1 MFDVTAD
8 GGDTINVGARVFEG
22 DFPLDPWAWMDDSQT
37 DIQDGYIEDN
47 DMLFRIL
54 DKSERNRVFC
64 FCGVPT
70 GDGDGLYTQISN
82 IQTISAVMLTFSNET
97 SLALDF
103 KEGGVANRTLSVKQV
118 EIITE
123 EFPDVPEFE
132 KVVFY
137 YDIELDVEDFQVDL
151 TFSYTDDMITG
162 LGLNEDSLAVN
173 YYDTTEVRWQIVVGT
188 INKSNNTITV
198 NTDHFS
204 L

>member
-1 MFDVTAD
+1 M
-8 GGDTINVGARVFEG
+8 
-22 DFPLDPWAWMDDSQT
+22 
-37 DIQDGYIEDN
+37 
-47 DMLFRIL
+47 
-54 DKSERNRVFC
+54 
-64 FCGVPT
+64 
-70 GDGDGLYTQISN
+70 
-82 IQTISAVMLTFSNET
+82 
-97 SLALDF
+97 
-103 KEGGVANRTLSVKQV
+103 KQV